1 MHFWPGKIHEHTI
14 SVHSVK
20 SVVLLQHNA
29 CTIIQFSS
37 GIYKVFHEKDAD
49 KEAVK
54 SLASWFPAKCFLDV
68 QLTTSGKKSFTASH
82 NIIIFGDYFPS
93 TSIEIKVGK
102 IDSEFAS
109 GSYTLAE
116 ISKVNSTKERKIITL
131 QYLFEHISYH
141 WKTKT
146 FLAKLNL
153 NLQGPFTF
161 QTSFH
166 AWSGT
171 WALYLIQSSE
181 TSFHLNQSL
190 QFSAEGF
197 DSDLMSSNLPLS
209 DEIDNCLVVSVKI
222 NSPTAPVFIY
232 SFAGVQIFDATSKL
246 SRREWKSHG
255 VIVMDFSK
263 VSTLAA
269 PGRFQKL
276 LVFFHSP
283 AQFHSLLLNAFDV
296 YAFWLNVGPTRSKL
310 VSINESQYGNYK
322 MITKQSESYK
332 AFWNKRLSWFEG
344 LELCQ
349 NNFEGKL
356 PQFVSRSS
364 HDFFLNIFENF

>member
-1 MHFWPGKIHEHTI
+1 MQFGGISIYDSIGKKVKEQYSLCNKHFSDNELEWVVSRSLFSHTSTCLLVIYIHKEYSSLYTVLEMSYSHCKTVTLQNKCEKVMNSMARSSLFKACSSREEPYTFGQGKYTKRQFL
-14 SVHSVK
+14 STQSK

-49 KEAVK
+49 KEAAK

-82 NIIIFGDYFPS
+82 NITIFGDYFPS
-93 TSIEIKVGK
+93 ASIEMKVGK

-116 ISKVNSTKERKIITL
+116 ISKVNSAKERKIRTL
-131 QYLFEHISYH
+131 RYLFECISYH

-171 WALYLIQSSE
+171 
-181 TSFHLNQSL
+181 
-190 QFSAEGF
+190 
-197 DSDLMSSNLPLS
+197 
-209 DEIDNCLVVSVKI
+209 
-222 NSPTAPVFIY
+222 
-232 SFAGVQIFDATSKL
+232 
-246 SRREWKSHG
+246 
-255 VIVMDFSK
+255 
-263 VSTLAA
+263 
-269 PGRFQKL
+269 
-276 LVFFHSP
+276 
-283 AQFHSLLLNAFDV
+283 
-296 YAFWLNVGPTRSKL
+296 
-310 VSINESQYGNYK
+310 
-322 MITKQSESYK
+322 
-332 AFWNKRLSWFEG
+332 
-344 LELCQ
+344 
-349 NNFEGKL
+349 
-356 PQFVSRSS
+356 
-364 HDFFLNIFENF
+364 